1 MAFSGVVKL
10 IKELV
15 TGTPADTDYFV
26 FGNSDMKKITLPN
39 LKKGSGSHK
48 KSGGY

>member
-26 FGNSDMKKITLPN
+26 FWEIQI
-39 LKKGSGSHK
+39 
-48 KSGGY
+48 